1 LLKERERQRQLARE
15 RLMARKQSVLD
26 GKGDRRDE
34 GLVLTREDTI
44 LSAHML
50 ADGKRRLLIREI
62 RLLISCSIA
71 TLKWCNRVGQSRSVA
86 ESRVKI
92 KVRVASLFDWAN
104 S

>member
-1 LLKERERQRQLARE
+1 LLCLCSLLKERECLRQLARE

-26 GKGDRRDE
+26 GKGDMRDE

-62 RLLISCSIA
+62 HLRI
-71 TLKWCNRVGQSRSVA
+71 KRSMA
-86 ESRVKI
+86 
-92 KVRVASLFDWAN
+92 
-104 S
+104 